1 MGISI
6 RSIAMKI
13 GSTSFAAVM
22 AVALA
27 GGAARANEPT
37 VQQRAQAEMNQGKDY
52 VAAMDI
58 ATRPTAPAYSPE
70 LVARLAKAEAALA
83 QGQDYVT
90 AWAAASAPAGS
101 DFTPEQIAKAKL
113 TEDEINEGMDYVA
126 ADEATDEARLPD
138 VQVSGLSDS
147 GDRATR

>member
-1 MGISI
+1 MRISI
-6 RSIAMKI
+6 HSIV
-13 GSTSFAAVM
+13 AVM

-27 GGAARANEPT
+27 GSAARADEPT
-37 VQQRAQAEMNQGKDY
+37 VQQRAQDEMNQGKDY

-70 LVARLAKAEAALA
+70 LVARLTKAEDALA

-90 AWAAASAPAGS
+90 AWAAASALPGS

-113 TEDEINEGMDYVA
+113 TEDEISEGMDYVA
-126 ADEATDEARLPD
+126 AEDATDKAQLPE
-138 VQVSGLSDS
+138 VQVSRLGDS
-147 GDRATR
+147 GDAATQ